1 MVAQINWNYSEVLAL
16 EIRINLRL
24 WRENCEKTWD
34 NSLIAAVYSE
44 LLAELVLTEQRKKA
58 RKPLKTLGKTGV
70 I

>member
-44 LLAELVLTEQRKKA
+44 LLAELA
-58 RKPLKTLGKTGV
+58 
-70 I
+70 

>member
-24 WRENCEKTWD
+24 WRETCEKTWD

-44 LLAELVLTEQRKKA
+44 LLAELA
-58 RKPLKTLGKTGV
+58 
-70 I
+70 